1 MSPFDGIVNRSK
13 IEEYLS
19 SRKQLGKE
27 LRIAGH
33 FLEFLQNEGFPFKCD
48 DFDVVYETSLG
59 HRSKYDKYSSVDKED
74 ALEPDSE

>member
-1 MSPFDGIVNRSK
+1 MKEFLRSQ
-13 IEEYLS
+13 
-19 SRKQLGKE
+19 KQDRKE
-27 LRIAGH
+27 LRIAGK